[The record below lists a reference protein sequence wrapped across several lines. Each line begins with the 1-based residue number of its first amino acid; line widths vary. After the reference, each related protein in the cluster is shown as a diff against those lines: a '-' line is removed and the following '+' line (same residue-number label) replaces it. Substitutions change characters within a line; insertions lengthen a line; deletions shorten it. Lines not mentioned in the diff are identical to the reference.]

1 MFLTFRVARYTITK
15 RKMNILDEKPKQ
27 MVGKLKQME
36 GVILEMSVFR
46 KKMNISKSTEYMW

>member
-46 KKMNISKSTEYMW
+46 KKMNISKSTEYM